1 MSIIT
6 RFLAV
11 VTEPQFKLA
20 RDLMAMA
27 IADGEVTY
35 EERTAMS
42 TICKLEGIDEA
53 QLMASLRGGTAG
65 FGPELSRTGFGPE
78 LSRTGFGDAEGG
90 SDVWVPQSRQEKE
103 AYLRDVIKLIGADG
117 YAAPEEVYLFQII
130 AGRMGLNQMD
140 VVGLFLLTATRNYFQ
155 GDAGARILASF
166 LKNHIAPKSKT
177 ERANRESLRTIYDTV
192 AKNTEVCHD
201 EELDR
206 ELLRQNL
213 ARATETFLENEL
225 LMKEFADIG
234 LNFATMLKEE
244 EELIFRRYCS
254 F

>member
-35 EERTAMS
+35 EEKTAMS
-42 TICKLEGIDEA
+42 VICKMEGIDEA

-65 FGPELSRTGFGPE
+65 L
-78 LSRTGFGDAEGG
+78 GG